1 MNRTISDVLL
11 SELSKFVALQMGL
24 HFPKERWRDLER
36 GICSAACEFGFKDS
50 ESCIRWLTSSSLTRN
65 QIEILASYLTVGETY
80 FLREKKSFEVL
91 EEHIFPEL
99 IRSRRNTEKRLRIW
113 SAGCSTGEEPYSI
126 AILLNKMIPDLKDW
140 NITIL
145 ATDINPLFLQK
156 ASARVYS
163 EWSFRDTPLLIKE
176 RYFKRTKEGHLE
188 ILPYIRKLVSFSY
201 LNLAEDSY
209 PALLN
214 NTNAMDIIFCRNVL
228 MYFDQERQRKVIQKL
243 YRCLVDGGWLI
254 VSPSEISHI
263 LFAQFTT
270 VNFQGATVY
279 KKDSKKIQTAEP
291 FPCILGGEAKVLSQS
306 PLDFVERPEPVTFPQ
321 ESKESIPLEAEQE
334 KTAEPQPIQY
344 IDALRLFGQGRYAE
358 AAEKI
363 AVLLSLKQDDATAMA
378 LLARVHAN
386 QGKLSEALEWCE
398 KAIASDKLNPGSH
411 YLLATILQE
420 RGRFEEA
427 AISLKRVL
435 YLDQNFVLAHFALGN
450 LTRLQGKLRESEKH
464 FQNALSLLSAYRQE
478 NILPESEGITAGRLK
493 EIITTMEMQDTKKL
507 HDASY
512 KMQKTEKVTR
522 Y

>member
-1 MNRTISDVLL
+1 
-11 SELSKFVALQMGL
+11 
-24 HFPKERWRDLER
+24 
-36 GICSAACEFGFKDS
+36 
-50 ESCIRWLTSSSLTRN
+50 
-65 QIEILASYLTVGETY
+65 
-80 FLREKKSFEVL
+80 
-91 EEHIFPEL
+91 
-99 IRSRRNTEKRLRIW
+99 
-113 SAGCSTGEEPYSI
+113 
-126 AILLNKMIPDLKDW
+126 MIPDLKDW

-145 ATDINPLFLQK
+145 ATDINPRFLQK
-156 ASARVYS
+156 ASAGVYS

-176 RYFKRTKEGHLE
+176 RYFKRTKEGSFE
-188 ILPYIRKLVSFSY
+188 ILPSIRELVSFSY

-243 YRCLVDGGWLI
+243 CRCLLDGGWLI
-254 VSPSEISHI
+254 VSPSEISHV
-263 LFAQFTT
+263 LFAQLTT
-270 VNFQGATVY
+270 VNFQGATFY
-279 KKDSKKIQTAEP
+279 KKQLTGVRDQRSGVRDYVEVIDQQLEIKI
-291 FPCILGGEAKVLSQS
+291 
-306 PLDFVERPEPVTFPQ
+306 Q
-321 ESKESIPLEAEQE
+321 ESKFMKQLEPIPETELQ
-334 KTAEPQPIQY
+334 KPDIRQPTTDPY
-344 IDALRLFGQGRYAE
+344 MDALTLFGQGRYAE

-363 AVLLSLKQDDATAMA
+363 ALLLSLKQDDATAMA